1 MLVIALTNLE
11 KVQEVPASSMV
22 NLVLAVLVLV
32 VAVFLI
38 KQASSM
44 NKGFVFMIA
53 AVIVIIVGMTW
64 VYQRNEPKFLTPFID
79 SIAPYFPKTPPPY
92 SKRPEPGSPAP
103 TAPNKQAPTAP
114 NKQAP
119 PPASKVY

>member
-103 TAPNKQAPTAP
+103 TAPNKP
-114 NKQAP
+114 AP
-119 PPASKVY
+119 PPPSKVY